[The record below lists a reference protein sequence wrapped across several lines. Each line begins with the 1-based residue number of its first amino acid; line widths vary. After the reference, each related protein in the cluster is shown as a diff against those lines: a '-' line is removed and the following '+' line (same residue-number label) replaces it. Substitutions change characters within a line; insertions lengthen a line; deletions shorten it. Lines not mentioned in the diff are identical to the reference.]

1 MPLKSLAVFLF
12 LSFCVQVVTAQN
24 EEKLD
29 TIYNPK
35 VVYSAIPQKYE
46 IAGITV
52 TGAPYYEDYVLIG
65 YSGLE
70 VGQVIEI
77 PGNAIT
83 EAAKKFWRQG
93 LFSDVVITQALLSA
107 VPITDYYEEQKR
119 ERIILQGEVPSP
131 MNMPEGCPFHPRCAY
146 ATGQCRKEVPR
157 LREAGKG
164 HL

>member
-1 MPLKSLAVFLF
+1 MCAG
-12 LSFCVQVVTAQN
+12 CDRTN

-52 TGAPYYEDYVLIG
+52 TGAPNYEDYVLIG

-83 EAAKKFWRQG
+83 EAAKNFGGKVCF
-93 LFSDVVITQALLSA
+93 
-107 VPITDYYEEQKR
+107 
-119 ERIILQGEVPSP
+119 P
-131 MNMPEGCPFHPRCAY
+131 MS
-146 ATGQCRKEVPR
+146 
-157 LREAGKG
+157 
-164 HL
+164 